1 MFINNRKLDF
11 LEISKIMY
19 DNLPIVDEMSS
30 IEEITKHSLFLNET
44 HVLFGISADILLP
57 HFILT
62 GIFKL
67 VKVQIYKEVS

>member
-30 IEEITKHSLFLNET
+30 IKEITKHSLFLNET
-44 HVLFGISADILLP
+44 HVLFGISADI
-57 HFILT
+57 
-62 GIFKL
+62 
-67 VKVQIYKEVS
+67 